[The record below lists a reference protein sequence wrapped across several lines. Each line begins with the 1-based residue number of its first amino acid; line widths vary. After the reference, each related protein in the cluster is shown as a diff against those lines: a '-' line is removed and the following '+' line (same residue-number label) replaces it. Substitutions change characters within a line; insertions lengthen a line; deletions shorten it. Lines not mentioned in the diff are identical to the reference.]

1 MKILVDADACP
12 VRKIIVSVAKEYDL
26 EVIMFTDTSHIL
38 AEDDCFKAVLVDKA
52 KDSVDIALI
61 NQTDEGDIVITQDYG
76 LAAMALAKRAAVIH
90 HNGWFYNER
99 NIDIILFERHI
110 SAKARRAGVKSN
122 SNKKR
127 SRENDLKFETC
138 LRNIIEKKIKE
149 VHNS

>member
-26 EVIMFTDTSHIL
+26 DVIMFTDTSHIL
-38 AEDDCFKAVLVDKA
+38 ADDDYFKAVLVDKA

-61 NQTDEGDIVITQDYG
+61 NNTDEGDIVITQDYG
-76 LAAMALAKRAAVIH
+76 LAAMALAKGAAAIH
-90 HNGWFYNER
+90 HNGWFYNES

-110 SAKARRAGVKSN
+110 RAKARRAGEKNN

-138 LRNIIEKKIKE
+138 LRKIIKEKIKE
-149 VHNS
+149 IHNS